1 MTYIQQKGDAYFA
14 QHPIG
19 TGPYR
24 FVSWQQGEQVVLEAN
39 PDYWGG
45 APKQIRRLVF
55 KPIPD
60 AATRVAA
67 LESGAADIINGVP
80 VALLTT
86 VQQDP
91 RVYLTSSPGSRRA
104 LLHRRRHAL
113 RRSAR

>member
-1 MTYIQQKGDAYFA
+1 MTKAPDPIWPARLAGDLDFVVPKAYIQQKGDAYFA

-24 FVSWQQGEQVVLEAN
+24 FVEWRQGEQVVLEAN

-45 APKQIRRLVF
+45 APKQIQRLVF

-67 LESGAADIINGVP
+67 MESGAVDIINELP
-80 VALLTT
+80 VALVTT
-86 VQQDP
+86 LQRD
-91 RVYLTSSPGSRRA
+91 PGST
-104 LLHRRRHAL
+104 
-113 RRSAR
+113 